1 MNLYIYMDDVSRRI
15 SKRTA
20 WGGPSERFF
29 LPLLIPHLLITASPQ
44 DHSSKTAFL
53 SIPPERAGTELT
65 LSIRPVSL
73 YAMSSS
79 ASLDPSTWA
88 CEETARDPLICPPP
102 IVSK

>member
-1 MNLYIYMDDVSRRI
+1 MDEVSCRI

-20 WGGPSERFF
+20 WGGPSEYFF
-29 LPLLIPHLLITASPQ
+29 LPPLIPHLLITASPQ

-73 YAMSSS
+73 YSNVVQRQPG
-79 ASLDPSTWA
+79 SLDLGLRGDSQGPAHMPASH
-88 CEETARDPLICPPP
+88 C
-102 IVSK
+102 K